1 MTTHS
6 HVLSERYRIGSC
18 IAATTFNR
26 VYSATDSLTGRQV
39 IVKAARQDSGTRQY
53 SNLANEAAMLRALKR
68 WGIPAPRYLHQS
80 RHQQQ
85 SYLVMSKVPGETL
98 EALTLQGRLSPTDVV
113 CVITELCLAVEL
125 LHQCGYVHHDIKP
138 ANVVLQRN
146 GVPVL
151 IDWGSAAPISTTGT
165 AYDTIAFTPDFA
177 SPEQMRGLA
186 LPENDT
192 FALGKLIEALIAWP
206 SPRLTLIIERATAPI
221 ARRYRSAAEL
231 WRELLRLRWI
241 DRLVQWV
248 GLTAI

>member
-1 MTTHS
+1 
-6 HVLSERYRIGSC
+6 
-18 IAATTFNR
+18 
-26 VYSATDSLTGRQV
+26 
-39 IVKAARQDSGTRQY
+39 
-53 SNLANEAAMLRALKR
+53 MLRALKR
-68 WGIPAPRYLHQS
+68 WDIPAPRYLNHI
-80 RHQQQ
+80 RHNDQT
-85 SYLVMSKVPGETL
+85 YLVMSKVPGETL
-98 EALTLQGRLSPTDVV
+98 EALTLQGQLSPTEVV
-113 CVITELCLAVEL
+113 CVMTELCLAVDL

-138 ANVVLQRN
+138 SNVVLQRN
-146 GVPVL
+146 GLPVL
-151 IDWGSAAPISTTGT
+151 IDWGSAVPISTASAA
-165 AYDTIAFTPDFA
+165 AYDMIAFTPDFA

-221 ARRYRSAAEL
+221 ARRYRSVAEL